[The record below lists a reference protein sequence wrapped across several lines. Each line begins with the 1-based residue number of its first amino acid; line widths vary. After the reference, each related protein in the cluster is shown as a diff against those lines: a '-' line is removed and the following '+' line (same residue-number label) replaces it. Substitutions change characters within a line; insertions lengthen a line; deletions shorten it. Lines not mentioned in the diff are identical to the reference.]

1 MYRRDFIKNSGLA
14 AAGIGLSG
22 LAMPTVFAQGSTS
35 NGVQKEKGGNGVA
48 NVSLNEKFAGC
59 IYGSH
64 IGSAMGAPCEGW
76 TYSAIEEKYGTIEEL
91 MPYEHYDNGWLCDAG
106 TTEDGIERQKLIIT
120 AIMRKGGRV
129 NAEDVRAVWRS
140 DMNPKAAGMVSEP
153 FEGELLAMAKTDI
166 PARDIG
172 RYCDY
177 SGLVSFSRADHPM
190 GLINA
195 GDPTSAMEDVFEV
208 GQLYQTSNS
217 RGLQWACVTAVGIA
231 SATKPGS
238 TVDSVIS
245 DILKYCNF
253 RTVVEGRGDWYP
265 KWAGVNV
272 AEEIETGLE
281 LTAKCKDFKELRKA
295 FDSVYNGVGM
305 PYAMAYA
312 NEIVTK
318 GVCIFKLVN
327 GDTKQAMIAGVNFGR
342 DTDCLTAVAAG
353 IAGALTGTSSIPQKW
368 IDQTDA
374 ATKVNPYTNTKRTM
388 KENADGLYNAFRN
401 RLLKG
406 KEYYD
411 MMYNA

>member
-1 MYRRDFIKNSGLA
+1 MYRRDFIKNSGLTV
-14 AAGIGLSG
+14 AGIGLSG
-22 LAMPTVFAQGSTS
+22 LAMPAVFAQGSTE
-35 NGVQKEKGGNGVA
+35 KEKRNNTVA
-48 NVSLNEKFAGC
+48 NVSLNEKFCGC
-59 IYGSH
+59 IYGSQ

-76 TYSAIEEKYGTIEEL
+76 LYPAIEEKYGTIEEL

-106 TTEDGIERQKLIIT
+106 TTEDGIERQKLMIT

-129 NAEDVRAVWRS
+129 NAEDVRAVWRTEI
-140 DMNPKAAGMVSEP
+140 NPKAPGMVSEP

-177 SGLVSFSRADHPM
+177 SGLVSFARSCHPM

-195 GDPTSAMEDVFEV
+195 GDPESAMEDVFEV

-238 TVDSVIS
+238 TVDSVIG

-272 AEEIETGLE
+272 AEEIETGLK
-281 LTAKCKDFKELRKA
+281 LTAKCKDFKELRQA

-353 IAGALTGTSSIPQKW
+353 ISGALTGISSIPEKW
-368 IDQTDA
+368 IQQTDA
-374 ATKVNPYTNTKRTM
+374 ATKANPYTNTKRTL

-411 MMYNA
+411 LMYNA